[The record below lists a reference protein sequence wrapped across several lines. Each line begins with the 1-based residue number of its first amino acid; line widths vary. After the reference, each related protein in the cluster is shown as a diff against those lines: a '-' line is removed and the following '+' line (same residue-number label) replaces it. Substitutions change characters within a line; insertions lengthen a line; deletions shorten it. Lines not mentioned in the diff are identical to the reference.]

1 MKKIPLFLSL
11 LMMGCTTSYVAQF
24 QHKEEY
30 PSEQH
35 KFQDAASNRLEVSH
49 AFNNS
54 NGSVSIIMENK
65 TDQPILIDMTKS
77 AYTVN
82 REAFPFVDGRAFIFG
97 SIRMFGQGAG
107 MNAEFEGVIEQTPT
121 SLFLPPQSYIVGS
134 YLNIRQQII
143 ETTEDKL
150 SNFWGVYPVFDQK
163 IQSKNVLFQAGNSPL
178 QILSRISYSELDQ
191 SNQAL
196 DTVVLNQHLY
206 LSSFSQ
212 IREISR
218 SELEQKVSNR
228 EDMASYRISKG
239 TSLYVIIPTIIL
251 VCLAVLL
258 EE

>member
-24 QHKEEY
+24 QHNEEY

-35 KFQDAASNRLEVSH
+35 EFQDAASNRLEVSH

-97 SIRMFGQGAG
+97 SIRMFGQGTG
-107 MNAEFEGVIEQTPT
+107 INAVFEGVIEQTPT
-121 SLFLPPQSYIVGS
+121 NLFLPPQSFIVGS
-134 YLNIRQQII
+134 YLNIRRQII
-143 ETTEDKL
+143 ETAEDKL
-150 SNFWGVYPVFDQK
+150 SSSWAVYPVFDQN
-163 IQSKNVLFQAGNSPL
+163 IESKNAFFQAANSPL
-178 QILSRISYSELDQ
+178 QIISRISYSELDQ

-196 DTVVLNQHLY
+196 DTVVLSQHLY

-228 EDMASYRISKG
+228 EDMASYRRSKG
-239 TSLYVIIPTIIL
+239 MIWYLIIPAAMIL
-251 VCLAVLL
+251 GLAAVVG
-258 EE
+258 E